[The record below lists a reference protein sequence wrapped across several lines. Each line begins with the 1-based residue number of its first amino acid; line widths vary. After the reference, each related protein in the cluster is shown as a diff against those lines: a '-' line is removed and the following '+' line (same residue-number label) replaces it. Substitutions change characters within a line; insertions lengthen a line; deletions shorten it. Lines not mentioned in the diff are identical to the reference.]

1 MLKWKALDNVS
12 NSPFLVGL
20 EAESKLELV
29 LMVVEDAEVSS
40 PEPELPAHDVSF
52 ITENYYKEFS
62 KVFNIQC
69 HK

>member
-1 MLKWKALDNVS
+1 MLKWKAVDNVS

-40 PEPELPAHDVSF
+40 PEPELPAYDVSF
-52 ITENYYKEFS
+52 ITENYFMEFS

-69 HK
+69 HH

>member
-1 MLKWKALDNVS
+1 
-12 NSPFLVGL
+12 VGL

-52 ITENYYKEFS
+52 ITENYYMEFS

-69 HK
+69 HN

>member
-1 MLKWKALDNVS
+1 
-12 NSPFLVGL
+12 VGL

-29 LMVVEDAEVSS
+29 LMLVEDAEVSS

-52 ITENYYKEFS
+52 ITENCYMEFS

-69 HK
+69 HN

>member
-1 MLKWKALDNVS
+1 
-12 NSPFLVGL
+12 VGL

-40 PEPELPAHDVSF
+40 PEPELPAYDVSF
-52 ITENYYKEFS
+52 ITENYFMEFS

-69 HK
+69 HH